1 MNEIKFKINNKIEI
15 IYGDDIYTCDVQD
28 RKDGHLAVSIP
39 IRDNQYLP
47 LQKGE
52 RIDVLYYEGTCIY
65 EFTSM
70 VSDRERSNIPL
81 IWIVIPEKFKKIQ
94 RRKYVRVSVLLNG
107 KFAVIPKE
115 FLLNKDNFSKLKF
128 FEGTAVDLSGGGLRM
143 ITKHKIEMDTNVLM
157 ALPFHDGGV
166 LVKGKVM
173 RVDQDE
179 MKNIVCGINFM
190 DLKASEQEKIIGY
203 VFQVMREQMKKGL
216 RED

>member
-28 RKDGHLAVSIP
+28 MKEEHLAVSIP

-65 EFTSM
+65 EFTSV
-70 VSDRERSNIPL
+70 VSDRQRSNIPL

-94 RRKYVRVSVLLNG
+94 RRKYVRVSVLLNA
-107 KFAVIPKE
+107 KCAVIPKE

-143 ITKHKIEMDTNVLM
+143 ITKHKVEEDTNLLV
-157 ALPFHDGGV
+157 ALPFHDAGI

-179 MKNIVCGINFM
+179 MKNIVCGINFV
-190 DLKASEQEKIIGY
+190 DLKAAEQEKIIGY
-203 VFQVMREQMKKGL
+203 VFQIMREQMKKGL